1 MFTFSELEGN
11 RVKLIPLETEHIAA
25 LYRCSRD
32 PEIWEHYPIH
42 IRTCEEMERFV
53 HKALEGRSKKEQ
65 YPFVVFDKEAN
76 DIVGTTRYLR
86 ISEDNNNLNIGS
98 TWYSP
103 KVWRTRVNTESKYL
117 MLRYAFEQLQVNR
130 VEIVTTTTNIRSQQ
144 AIERLGAVREGV
156 LRKKYYNMDYIIY
169 GIIDSEWT
177 EVKKRLERYLDEA
190 SYV

>member
-11 RVKLIPLETEHIAA
+11 RVKLIPLETEHVNA
-25 LYRCSRD
+25 LYHCSRD
-32 PEIWEHYPIH
+32 PKIWELYPIH
-42 IRTCEEMERFV
+42 IRTREEMERFV

-76 DIVGTTRYLR
+76 EIVGTTRYLR

-98 TWYSP
+98 TWYSS

-117 MLRYAFEQLQVNR
+117 LLRYAFEQLQVNR

-144 AIERLGAVREGV
+144 AIERLGAVKEGV